1 MKIMEMLGCM
11 TQDDL
16 PAKRAMT
23 ITTDELLEA
32 ISISP
37 FHFLL
42 NPIPKR
48 IELDG
53 SSGDGGPATPP
64 SSDEE

>member
-1 MKIMEMLGCM
+1 M
-11 TQDDL
+11 TEKYT
-16 PAKRAMT
+16 PALRAT
-23 ITTDELLEA
+23 IITLDAILEA
-32 ISISP
+32 ISI
-37 FHFLL
+37 

-64 SSDEE
+64 SHDKE

>member
-1 MKIMEMLGCM
+1 MKIVGVLGCM
-11 TQDDL
+11 TQSDL
-16 PAKRAMT
+16 LQAMRT
-23 ITTDELLEA
+23 MTKTLDEILEA
-32 ISISP
+32 ISI
-37 FHFLL
+37 

-64 SSDEE
+64 SHDQE

>member
-16 PAKRAMT
+16 PAMRAMT
-23 ITTDELLEA
+23 ITLDAILEA
-32 ISISP
+32 ISI
-37 FHFLL
+37 

>member
-1 MKIMEMLGCM
+1 MEMLGCM

-16 PAKRAMT
+16 PAIRARN
-23 ITTDELLEA
+23 ITLDAILEA
-32 ISISP
+32 ISI
-37 FHFLL
+37 

>member
-1 MKIMEMLGCM
+1 MDVI
-11 TQDDL
+11 
-16 PAKRAMT
+16 
-23 ITTDELLEA
+23 LEA
-32 ISISP
+32 ISM
-37 FHFLL
+37 

-53 SSGDGGPATPP
+53 SSGDGGPTTPP

>member
-16 PAKRAMT
+16 PAIRAMT
-23 ITTDELLEA
+23 ITTLDAILEA
-32 ISISP
+32 ISI
-37 FHFLL
+37 

-48 IELDG
+48 IVLDG

>member
-1 MKIMEMLGCM
+1 MLGCM

-16 PAKRAMT
+16 PAIRARN
-23 ITTDELLEA
+23 ITLDAILEA
-32 ISISP
+32 ISI
-37 FHFLL
+37 

>member
-1 MKIMEMLGCM
+1 MKIMGMLGCM

-16 PAKRAMT
+16 PAMRAMT
-23 ITTDELLEA
+23 ITLDAILEA
-32 ISISP
+32 ISI
-37 FHFLL
+37 